1 MRLGKPGVYGTY
13 VAKVGNVTRR
23 LHGPVIPRHWLAT
36 CHEIMAT
43 LVSFATPYRTALL
56 WSLHMPLVEYATTK
70 LPVYDVDLAA
80 PPAERWKA
88 VCVAE
93 GDNIAALLADVVD
106 ECLEYVNC
114 LPAYLQPFVTATAW
128 GGGSLAGWIV
138 DRIAGMFGEDYVAE
152 IRGIARHA
160 ELPLGHIVLGNLI
173 YDICQ
178 ISGIPGV
185 GCSSFSVTLDG
196 KPTLARNMD
205 WVFPAS
211 TGLHSRLIRFHKGAR
226 YYESVS
232 VLGCVGVVS
241 AYCPGEWAIT
251 LNQAPSE
258 GLGTNWFQWPTLQ
271 RLRKVCDGF
280 GDYRSIVR
288 RVQEYETMSPF
299 FAHVVGVQPNEQTVV
314 AGLGSDFCRTKV
326 RRLGDTTAPL
336 VQTNHYLHDDL
347 DDLNPS
353 REPWKEDGTT
363 YYWDTYPRH
372 ASLARRLATPP
383 RTLEQVVR
391 KLRGYPVT
399 TDDTQHQMVFQPNT
413 GFSRVWIRQ

>member
-1 MRLGKPGVYGTY
+1 
-13 VAKVGNVTRR
+13 
-23 LHGPVIPRHWLAT
+23 
-36 CHEIMAT
+36 
-43 LVSFATPYRTALL
+43 
-56 WSLHMPLVEYATTK
+56 MPLVEYSAAK

-80 PPAERWKA
+80 PPVERWKD
-88 VCVAE
+88 VCEAE
-93 GDNIAALLADVVD
+93 GENIAGLLADVVD
-106 ECLEYVNC
+106 ECLEYVGW

-152 IRGIARHA
+152 IRGVARYA

-185 GCSSFSVTLDG
+185 GCSSYSVTLDG

-211 TGLHSRLIRFHKGAR
+211 TGQHSRLIRFHKGPKN
-226 YYESVS
+226 YESVS

-241 AYCPGEWAIT
+241 ACCPGEWAIT

-280 GDYRSIVR
+280 GSYRSIVR

-299 FAHVVGVQPNEQTVV
+299 FAHVVGVEPDEQTIV
-314 AGLGSDFCRTKV
+314 AGLGSDFRRTKV
-326 RRLGDTTAPL
+326 RRAGDTTAPL
-336 VQTNHYLHDDL
+336 IQTNHYLDDAL
-347 DDLNPS
+347 DDHNPS
-353 REPWKEDGTT
+353 REPWEEDGTS

-372 ASLARRLATPP
+372 DSLVRRLAAPP
-383 RTLEQVVR
+383 QNLEQVVR
-391 KLRGYPVT
+391 KLRGSPVT
-399 TDDTQHQMVFQPNT
+399 TEDTQHQMVFQPAS
-413 GFSRVWIRQ
+413 GFSRVWIRR